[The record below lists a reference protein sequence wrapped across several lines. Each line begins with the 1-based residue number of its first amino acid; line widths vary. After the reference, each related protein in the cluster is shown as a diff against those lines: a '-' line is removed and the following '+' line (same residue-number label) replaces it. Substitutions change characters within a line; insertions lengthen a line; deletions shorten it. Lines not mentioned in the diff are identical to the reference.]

1 MSDQTP
7 WLSVIGIGDGGLDS
21 LTPIARSA
29 LDTAEV
35 IFGGKR
41 HLKFLG
47 NDPRDL
53 QNWSSPFAE
62 SIERILAYRNQA
74 VAVLATG
81 NPLWYGAGSTLC
93 KTISPEEI
101 RFYPSPSAYALAAA
115 RMGWAIENTACLTV
129 HGRKLENLIPS
140 ITPQAKVFI
149 LCHNGDTAAE
159 VAAMLTSR
167 GFGDSE
173 MTILSHLGGADEK
186 IRSNIAN
193 KWKDRDLP
201 NLTTL
206 AVRCVAEPKAQILS
220 TTPGLPDN
228 VFEHDGKLTKR
239 EIRAT
244 TMAALVPL
252 PDQHLWDVGAGC
264 GSIAIEWCRAVSRA
278 TACAVEMNHDRQST
292 IRSNA
297 LALGVP
303 DLEMIAGRA
312 PEALNSLTQPD
323 AIFIGGGLSTKG
335 VVDICWNALN
345 ARGRLVANAVTI
357 EGETRL
363 IQAQESYGGELVR
376 FAISRAE
383 AVGSFQG
390 WRPMMPVT
398 QWRALKP

>member
-41 HLKFLG
+41 HLNFLG
-47 NDPRDL
+47 NGPRDF
-53 QNWSSPFAE
+53 QSWSSPFAD

-93 KTISPEEI
+93 SAIPAEEI
-101 RFYPSPSAYALAAA
+101 RFYPSPSAYSLAAA
-115 RMGWAIENTACLTV
+115 RMGWAMEKTACLTV

-140 ITPQAKVFI
+140 ITPQAKLLI

-173 MTILSHLGGADEK
+173 MTALSHLGGADEAV
-186 IRSNIAN
+186 RSNTAN
-193 KWKDRDLP
+193 EWQDRNLP

-206 AVRCVAEPKAQILS
+206 AVRCVDRSEAQILS

-228 VFEHDGKLTKR
+228 AFEHDGKLTKR
-239 EIRAT
+239 EIRAAT
-244 TMAALVPL
+244 LAALVPL

-264 GSIAIEWCRAVSRA
+264 GSIAIEWCRAAFRA
-278 TACAVEMNHDRQST
+278 TACAVEMNRDRQTT

-303 DLEMIAGRA
+303 DLEMIDGRA
-312 PEALNSLTQPD
+312 PEALNFLTPPD
-323 AIFIGGGLSTKG
+323 AVFIGGGLSTKG
-335 VVDICWNALN
+335 VVDTCWNTLK

-357 EGETRL
+357 EGEISL

-398 QWRALKP
+398 QWRAVKP

>member
-1 MSDQTP
+1 MSDQIP
-7 WLSVIGIGDGGLDS
+7 WLSIIGIGDGGLDS

-29 LDTAEV
+29 LESADV
-35 IFGGKR
+35 VFGGKR
-41 HLKFLG
+41 HLNFLG

-53 QNWSSPFAE
+53 QNWSSPFSD
-62 SIERILAYRNQA
+62 SIERILSYRNRN

-81 NPLWYGAGSTLC
+81 NPLWYGAGSSLC

-115 RMGWAIENTACLTV
+115 HMGWAIENTTCLTV
-129 HGRKLENLIPS
+129 HGRKLESLIPS
-140 ITPQAKVFI
+140 ITSQAKLFI
-149 LCHNGDTAAE
+149 LCHNGETAAE
-159 VAAMLTSR
+159 VAGILNSR
-167 GFGDSE
+167 GFCDSE
-173 MTILSHLGGADEK
+173 ITALSHLGGAEEAIHSSTARD
-186 IRSNIAN
+186 
-193 KWKDRDLP
+193 WKDHKLP

-206 AVRCVAEPKAQILS
+206 AVQCVAGPEAQILS
-220 TTPGLPDN
+220 TTPGLPDDA
-228 VFEHDGKLTKR
+228 FEHDGKLTKR
-239 EIRAT
+239 EIRAAT
-244 TMAALVPL
+244 LAALTPL

-264 GSIAIEWCRAVSRA
+264 GSIAIEWCRAAART
-278 TACAVEMNHDRQST
+278 TACAIEMNRDRQSS

-303 DLEMIAGRA
+303 DLQIIDGRA
-312 PEALNSLTQPD
+312 PEVLSSLTPPN
-323 AIFIGGGLSTKG
+323 AIFIGGGLSTEG
-335 VVDICWNALN
+335 VVDTCWNALK
-345 ARGRLVANAVTI
+345 AQGRLVANAVTI